1 MLPCF
6 LFYFLGTD
14 FKNIACGVLGIL
26 LCLKIRREKEAMKT
40 KEFNASIGATAGCT
54 MRLAQL
60 AAPVKEGEEKPL
72 VEGDAWFG
80 SVTCA
85 VELAQHHYGCVL
97 QIKTNSSLF
106 PKAYIETALENA
118 PGCCKIVLTA
128 SPQGIPL
135 VAIGY
140 RYSTRTTLLFV
151 STKNA
156 GSARP

>member
-1 MLPCF
+1 MLTYF
-6 LFYFLGTD
+6 LFYFLGTE
-14 FKNIACGVLGIL
+14 FKHIACGLLGIL
-26 LCLKIRREKEAMKT
+26 ICLEIQRGKEAMKT
-40 KEFNASIGATAGCT
+40 KEFNASFGATAGCT

-60 AAPVKEGEEKPL
+60 AAPVQQGEGKSL

-85 VELAQHHYGCVL
+85 VELALRHYNCVL

-118 PGCCKIVLTA
+118 PGGCKIALTA
-128 SPQGIPL
+128 SHRGIPL

-140 RYSTRTTLLFV
+140 RYST
-151 STKNA
+151 
-156 GSARP
+156 